1 MNARAR
7 AGPPT
12 LVFVALTGCPAPST
26 TAGDTVP
33 PATSQTPSSTK
44 SEEDADITT
53 HTERAVALLESLES
67 GDQGPVSFINPDKY
81 IQHNLAVADGLEG
94 FAAVVQKAPPDG
106 FKANVVRSFEDGD
119 FVVTHTVYDF
129 FGPKIGFDV
138 FRFEDDLIVE
148 HWDNL
153 IDVQP
158 PNPSGRTQTDG
169 PTEVQDLEKTE
180 ANKALVESF
189 VKTVLM
195 GGDTSNLTSF
205 INPEQYHQHN
215 PAIADGLDGLGA
227 ALKYFADNGL
237 VMKYDTLHRVLGS
250 GNFGLTMSEGKFGK
264 GEHTAFFDLFRVEDG
279 LIVEHWD
286 VVETIPPQSEWK
298 NTNGKF

>member
-1 MNARAR
+1 MKASTRLSPPALLI
-7 AGPPT
+7 GVLIGCSTPPT
-12 LVFVALTGCPAPST
+12 NDEST
-26 TAGDTVP
+26 TMNTNR
-33 PATSQTPSSTK
+33 
-44 SEEDADITT
+44 
-53 HTERAVALLESLES
+53 ERAVALLESLES

-81 IQHNLAVADGLEG
+81 IQHNLGVGDGLAG
-94 FAAVVQKAPPDG
+94 FAEIVQAAPPDG
-106 FKANVVRSFEDGD
+106 FKAEVVRSFADGD
-119 FVVTHTVYDF
+119 FVVAHTVYEF

-138 FRFEDDLIVE
+138 FRFEDGLIVE

-169 PTEVQDLEKTE
+169 PREVEDLDKTD
-180 ANKALVESF
+180 ASKALVKSF
-189 VKTVLM
+189 VETVLM
-195 GGDTSNLTSF
+195 GGDTSSLTSF
-205 INPEQYHQHN
+205 VNAENYHQHN

-237 VMKYDTLHRVLGS
+237 IMKYDKLHNVLGA
-250 GNFGLTMSEGKFGK
+250 GNFVLTMSEGKFGN
-264 GEHTAFFDLFRVEDG
+264 GEHTAFYDLFRVEDG

-286 VVETIPPQSEWK
+286 VIQAIPPKSEWK